1 MFFFIILILFIVI
14 VVIFKNRRFKLIY
27 RNGKD
32 IEKGL
37 IDDIK
42 KNKKLFFW
50 WSLFI
55 VYSLIGICVVIGG
68 FFIFLYFLEFGL
80 DKIND
85 WFLFFVFGIV
95 LGVFVLELV
104 KVIVIV
110 YKCVKKF
117 IICLCDDFNVLIM

>member
-42 KNKKLFFW
+42 KNKKFFFW

-110 YKCVKKF
+110 YKCVKKNYNLF
-117 IICLCDDFNVLIM
+117 M

>member
-104 KVIVIV
+104 KVIVID
-110 YKCVKKF
+110 YISVKKIYYNLF
-117 IICLCDDFNVLIM
+117 M